1 MNLVLTGSI
10 AFDYLMTFPGYFS
23 EHFLPDRLD
32 KVSLSFLVDSLTR
45 RRGGIAVNI
54 AYTLALLGER
64 PKVMA
69 TVGGDFEKFRAWL
82 EEHGVDT
89 SAIEVIPGETTAS
102 FFVTTDQSQAQI
114 GSFFTGAMAYASKL
128 SFAHLA
134 QRPDLVMIS
143 PNDPEAMV
151 TYTQECRQL
160 GIPYLYD
167 PSQQIVRLS
176 REDLRHGIEGCQA
189 LFTNDYEF
197 RLIEEKAGLSLDA
210 IRASVDFV
218 IITRGE
224 DGTDLYTDNTEL
236 HIPVIKPQ
244 PIVDPTGVGDAFRA
258 GFLKGYMNGLSLE
271 RCGQMGTLAATY
283 CLEADGSMGHSY
295 NLEQFKSRFREH
307 HDDQGELDQ
316 LK

>member
-10 AFDYLMTFPGYFS
+10 AFDYLMTFPGHFS
-23 EHFLPDRLD
+23 EYLIRDRLD
-32 KVSLSFLVDSLTR
+32 KVSLSFLVDTLTR

-69 TVGGDFEKFRAWL
+69 TVGEDFEDARVWL
-82 EEHGVDT
+82 EEQGVDT

-114 GSFFTGAMAYASKL
+114 GTFFTGAMAYASKL
-128 SFAHLA
+128 SFTHLD

-160 GIPYLYD
+160 GILYFYD
-167 PSQQIVRLS
+167 PSQQIIRLS
-176 REDLRHGIEGCQA
+176 REDLRQGIEGCQA
-189 LFTNDYEF
+189 MFTNDYEF
-197 RLIEEKAGLSLDA
+197 NMIEEKTGLSLDT
-210 IRASVDFV
+210 IRASVDFL

-224 DGTDLYTDNTEL
+224 DGTDLYTDNTEV
-236 HIPVIKPQ
+236 HIPIIKPLS
-244 PIVDPTGVGDAFRA
+244 IADPTGVGDAFRA

-271 RCGQMGTLAATY
+271 RCGQMGTLASTY
-283 CLEADGSMGHSY
+283 CLEAEGSMGHSY
-295 NLEQFKSRFREH
+295 NFGQFKSRFREQL
-307 HDDQGELDQ
+307 DDQGELDQ